1 MHRHSRLLLLGSCAV
16 VGIIGSVAS
25 SAETV
30 TYTYDALGRL
40 RASSVS
46 GGPDNGTSTA
56 ICYDA
61 ASNRERYVTTIAGA
75 AACTAAPYPTPTPTP
90 TPSPTPTPTP
100 TPTPGNQPP
109 NAVADVA
116 YTFRCDFAGVS
127 IAVLAN
133 DSDPEGNTPLVV
145 LSVTGASIGTAT
157 VVSSSTVSYQPNG
170 FSSGVESLNYQV
182 RDSLGATSVGSITV
196 HVQQG
201 NCGPDP

>member
-1 MHRHSRLLLLGSCAV
+1 MGRRQSYL
-16 VGIIGSVAS
+16 VGCTAIGLTAAAIST
-25 SAETV
+25 SAQTV

-40 RASSVS
+40 RSSS
-46 GGPDNGTSTA
+46 TTGGPNNGTDTA

-61 ASNRERYVTTIAGA
+61 ASNRERYVTTIGSA
-75 AACTAAPYPTPTPTP
+75 ASCTPSPYPTPTPSPAP
-90 TPSPTPTPTP
+90 TPIPTPTP

-116 YTFRCDFAGVS
+116 YTFRCDPAGVS

-145 LSVTGASIGTAT
+145 LSVSGASIGTAT
-157 VVSSSTVSYQPNG
+157 VVSGTTIFYQPNG
-170 FSSGVESLNYQV
+170 FSSGIESLTYQV
-182 RDSLGATSVGSITV
+182 RDSLGATSTGPITV